1 MTGGRSQG
9 RAPLRSQGIRHA
21 GSASLSYTCGSECQC
36 EPIRTGGYDGNRTG
50 ASGVYSLKDG
60 PGREF
65 RKPLAAQSLINAEA
79 RESARDAQP
88 RFLSWIGPSWLYA
101 LAIFLN
107 AFLLFQVQPLI
118 GKIILPW
125 FGGAAAV
132 WTVCLLFFQ
141 VALLLGYLYAHV
153 LTRSVG
159 PRMQSRIHVGLL
171 ALSLLVLP
179 ILPRETW
186 KPTGS
191 GDPSWRILLLL
202 TLTVG
207 LPYFLLSSTSP
218 LLQSWYARSRAG
230 AVPYRFYAL
239 SNFGSMLALVSYPA
253 LIEPKLTSTHQAVL
267 WSAIYVA
274 AAVVC
279 AIVTFGN
286 SPNTWARTEARA
298 GSDDGTRPQLS
309 DKLMWMA
316 LAGCGSALLVAITTH
331 VTQNVASVPLLWV
344 IPLALYLLSFI
355 LCFDSSFWYRRGV
368 FLRLLSVALAC
379 MAYALSP
386 SFAVLP
392 LGLLVGLYCCGLFV
406 CCMFCHGELVRL
418 KPHPAH
424 LTSFYL
430 LISFG
435 SALGAF
441 FAALLAP
448 RIFAGH
454 FELQIAL
461 GLCAVLVPIVY
472 RRDPKSRLY
481 RARWQPGWIALL
493 GLTVALV
500 AGLISTAVE
509 QSAQARVMVRNFY
522 GVLSVVDQPGR
533 EAVRLQSTT
542 ANEASERLRSRKLM
556 NGSIDHGM
564 QWLSPMRRREPTAYY
579 AADSGIGI
587 ALRAAGEQRAAL
599 RVGVIGL
606 GVGTL
611 ASYGRPGDHYSFY
624 EINPLVARL
633 ARDEFSYIR
642 DSAAQVEIVLGDGR
656 LSLEREPSRQ
666 YDVLAV
672 DAFSGDSIPVHML
685 TRQAFALYFE
695 HLQPTGVLAVHIS
708 NTYLNLL
715 PVVQAAATALHKQAV
730 VIDNPGDRAHGVFR
744 STWVLLGNGGGY
756 LGQQEIESAGKRL
769 PRAAGQL
776 WTDDFSSLFSI
787 LD

>member
-1 MTGGRSQG
+1 
-9 RAPLRSQGIRHA
+9 
-21 GSASLSYTCGSECQC
+21 
-36 EPIRTGGYDGNRTG
+36 
-50 ASGVYSLKDG
+50 
-60 PGREF
+60 
-65 RKPLAAQSLINAEA
+65 LAAQSLIPAEA
-79 RESARDAQP
+79 RDSAPEAQP
-88 RFLSWIGPSWLYA
+88 ISPGLQSSWLYA

-153 LTRSVG
+153 LTRRAG
-159 PRMQSRIHVGLL
+159 PRSQSRIHAGLL

-186 KPTGS
+186 KPTSS

-207 LPYFLLSSTSP
+207 LPYLLLSSTSP

-239 SNFGSMLALVSYPA
+239 SNVGSMLALMSYPA
-253 LIEPKLTSTHQAVL
+253 LIEPKLTSTHQAML
-267 WSAIYVA
+267 WSATYAA

-279 AIVTFGN
+279 SIVALSARVRLPDSELLSVTDV
-286 SPNTWARTEARA
+286 SPGPRLT
-298 GSDDGTRPQLS
+298 

-316 LAGCGSALLVAITTH
+316 LAACGSALLVAITTH

-355 LCFDSSFWYRRGV
+355 LCFDSSSWYRRGL
-368 FLRLLSVALAC
+368 FLRFLSVALAC

-392 LGLLVGLYCCGLFV
+392 LGLLIGLYCCGLFV

-435 SALGAF
+435 SALGAV

-461 GLCAVLVPIVY
+461 GFCALLVPIVY
-472 RRDPKSRLY
+472 RRDPHSRVY
-481 RARWQPGWIALL
+481 RARWQPGWLALV
-493 GLTVALV
+493 GLSTALV
-500 AGLISTAVE
+500 AGLIATAFE
-509 QSAQARVMVRNFY
+509 QSARARVMVRNFY
-522 GVLSVVDQPGR
+522 GVLSVVDQPVSNAQFSGS
-533 EAVRLQSTT
+533 ADTGNIDLS
-542 ANEASERLRSRKLM
+542 RSRKLM

-564 QWLSPMRRREPTAYY
+564 QWLAPSRRREPTAYY

-587 ALRAAGEQRAAL
+587 ALRAAGDQRASL
-599 RVGVIGL
+599 RVGVMGL

-611 ASYGRPGDHYSFY
+611 ASYGRPGDHYVFY

-656 LSLEREPSRQ
+656 LSLEREPARR

-685 TRQAFALYFE
+685 TVQAFSLYFE

-708 NTYLNLL
+708 NQYLNLK
-715 PVVQAAATALHKQAV
+715 PVIQSAAAALHKQAV
-730 VIDNPGDRAHGVFR
+730 VFENPGDKAHGVFR

-756 LGQQEIESAGKRL
+756 LGQQEIEAAGKRL
-769 PRAAGQL
+769 PRAHGQL

>member
-1 MTGGRSQG
+1 M
-9 RAPLRSQGIRHA
+9 
-21 GSASLSYTCGSECQC
+21 
-36 EPIRTGGYDGNRTG
+36 
-50 ASGVYSLKDG
+50 
-60 PGREF
+60 
-65 RKPLAAQSLINAEA
+65 AAQSPIEIEA
-79 RESARDAQP
+79 CDSALEAQP
-88 RFLSWIGPSWLYA
+88 RSASRPGPSWLYA
-101 LAIFLN
+101 LVIFLN
-107 AFLLFQVQPLI
+107 AFLLFQVEPLI
-118 GKIILPW
+118 GKVILPW

-141 VALLLGYLYAHV
+141 VALLLGYLYAHI
-153 LTRSVG
+153 LTRRAA
-159 PRMQSRIHVGLL
+159 PRMQSRIHIGLL
-171 ALSLLVLP
+171 ALSLFLLP

-239 SNFGSMLALVSYPA
+239 SNLGSMLALVSYPA
-253 LIEPKLTSTHQAVL
+253 LIEPKLTSTHQAML
-267 WSAIYVA
+267 WSVIYVM

-279 AIVTFGN
+279 AIVALG
-286 SPNTWARTEARA
+286 ARASAPSVRALTEAPA
-298 GSDDGTRPQLS
+298 GTDAGARPQLS

-316 LAGCGSALLVAITTH
+316 LAACGSALLIAITTH

-355 LCFDSSFWYRRGV
+355 LCFDSSFWYRRGL
-368 FLRLLSVALAC
+368 FLRFLVVALAC

-392 LGLLVGLYCCGLFV
+392 LGLLVGLFCCGLFV

-418 KPHPAH
+418 TPNPAQ

-430 LISFG
+430 LISLG

-441 FAALLAP
+441 FSALLAP

-461 GLCAVLVPIVY
+461 GFCAVLVPIVY
-472 RRDPKSRLY
+472 ARDPQSRLY
-481 RARWQPGWIALL
+481 RANFQPRWIALA
-493 GLTVALV
+493 GLSLALV
-500 AGLISTAVE
+500 AGLISTAVA
-509 QSAQARVMVRNFY
+509 QSSRARVMVRNFY
-522 GVLSVVDQPGR
+522 GVLSVVDQLGPN
-533 EAVRLQSTT
+533 VIQNT
-542 ANEASERLRSRKLM
+542 AGGESIERLSSRKLM

-564 QWLSPMRRREPTAYY
+564 QWLTPSRRHEPTAYY

-587 ALRAAGEQRAAL
+587 ALRAAGEHRAAL
-599 RVGVIGL
+599 RVGVMGL

-611 ASYGRPGDHYSFY
+611 ACYGRPGDHYSFY

-656 LSLEREPSRQ
+656 LSLEREPTRQ

-685 TRQAFALYFE
+685 TKQAFALYFQ

-708 NTYLNLL
+708 NQYLNLK
-715 PVVQAAATALHKQAV
+715 PVVQAAASALHKRAI
-730 VIDNPGDRAHGVFR
+730 VIDNPGDKAHGVFR

-756 LGQQEIESAGKRL
+756 LGQQEIESSGQRL
-769 PRAAGQL
+769 PSAAGQL

>member
-1 MTGGRSQG
+1 
-9 RAPLRSQGIRHA
+9 
-21 GSASLSYTCGSECQC
+21 
-36 EPIRTGGYDGNRTG
+36 
-50 ASGVYSLKDG
+50 
-60 PGREF
+60 
-65 RKPLAAQSLINAEA
+65 LAAQSLIHAEA
-79 RESARDAQP
+79 RDGAPEAQLFSS
-88 RFLSWIGPSWLYA
+88 RLGPPWLYA

-141 VALLLGYLYAHV
+141 VALLLGYLYAHL
-153 LTRSVG
+153 LTRCAG
-159 PRMQSRIHVGLL
+159 PRSQSRIHIGLL

-207 LPYFLLSSTSP
+207 LPYLLLSSTSP

-239 SNFGSMLALVSYPA
+239 SNLGSMLALVSYPA

-267 WSAIYVA
+267 WSATYVV

-279 AIVTFGN
+279 AIVALG
-286 SPNTWARTEARA
+286 ARA
-298 GSDDGTRPQLS
+298 HLPAAQSSSLPVAGAGPRLS
-309 DKLMWMA
+309 DKLMWMS
-316 LAGCGSALLVAITTH
+316 LAACGSALLVSITTH

-355 LCFDSSFWYRRGV
+355 LCFDSSSWYRRV
-368 FLRLLSVALAC
+368 LFLRLLSVALAC

-392 LGLLVGLYCCGLFV
+392 LGLLIGLYCCGLFV

-435 SALGAF
+435 SALGAV

-461 GLCAVLVPIVY
+461 GVCALLVPIVY
-472 RRDPKSRLY
+472 ARDPQSRLY
-481 RARWQPGWIALL
+481 RARWQPGWIALV

-509 QSAQARVMVRNFY
+509 QSARARVMVRNFY
-522 GVLSVVDQPGR
+522 GVLSVVDQTAPNDQIH
-533 EAVRLQSTT
+533 ASAST
-542 ANEASERLRSRKLM
+542 NNIDLLRSRKLM

-564 QWLSPMRRREPTAYY
+564 QWLSPARRREPTAYY

-587 ALRAAGEQRAAL
+587 ALRAAGDQRASL

-611 ASYGRPGDHYSFY
+611 ASYGRSGDQYVFY
-624 EINPLVARL
+624 EINPLVAQL

-656 LSLEREPSRQ
+656 LSLEREPSRP

-685 TRQAFALYFE
+685 TVQAFALYFE

-708 NTYLNLL
+708 NRYLNLK
-715 PVVQAAATALHKQAV
+715 PVVQAAASALHKQAV
-730 VIDNPGDRAHGVFR
+730 VIYNPGDKAQGVFR

>member
-1 MTGGRSQG
+1 M
-9 RAPLRSQGIRHA
+9 
-21 GSASLSYTCGSECQC
+21 
-36 EPIRTGGYDGNRTG
+36 
-50 ASGVYSLKDG
+50 
-60 PGREF
+60 
-65 RKPLAAQSLINAEA
+65 AAQTLIGAEG
-79 RESARDAQP
+79 RDSALTAQ
-88 RFLSWIGPSWLYA
+88 LSSPSRLGPVWLYA

-153 LTRSVG
+153 LTRSAG

-239 SNFGSMLALVSYPA
+239 SNVGSMLALVSYPA
-253 LIEPKLTSTHQAVL
+253 LIEPKLTSTHQAML
-267 WSAIYVA
+267 WSAFYVM

-279 AIVTFGN
+279 ASVALRAGVG
-286 SPNTWARTEARA
+286 SPNVRAWTEAPS
-298 GSDDGTRPQLS
+298 GSDAGPRSQLS
-309 DKLMWMA
+309 DKLMWVA
-316 LAGCGSALLVAITTH
+316 LAACGSALLVAITTH

-355 LCFDSSFWYRRGV
+355 LCFDSTLWYRRGL
-368 FLRLLSVALAC
+368 FLRFLGVALAC

-418 KPHPAH
+418 RPHPAR

-430 LISFG
+430 LISLG

-461 GLCAVLVPIVY
+461 GFCAVLVPIVY
-472 RRDPKSRLY
+472 ARDPQSRLY
-481 RARWQPGWIALL
+481 RVRWQPRWIALA
-493 GLTVALV
+493 GLSLVLV

-509 QSAQARVMVRNFY
+509 QSSRARVMVRNFY
-522 GVLSVVDQPGR
+522 GVLSVVDQLGPN
-533 EAVRLQSTT
+533 VIQIQNTT
-542 ANEASERLRSRKLM
+542 GADSMERLRSRKLM

-564 QWLSPMRRREPTAYY
+564 QWLSPSRRREPTAYY

-587 ALRAAGEQRAAL
+587 ALRAAGEQRTAL
-599 RVGVIGL
+599 RVGVMGL

-611 ASYGRPGDHYSFY
+611 ACYGRPGDRYSFY

-642 DSAAQVEIVLGDGR
+642 DSTAQVEIVLGDGR

-685 TRQAFALYFE
+685 TKQAFALYFE
-695 HLQPTGVLAVHIS
+695 HLQPAGVLAVHIS
-708 NTYLNLL
+708 NQYLNLK
-715 PVVQAAATALHKQAV
+715 PVVQAAAAALHKRAI
-730 VIDNPGDRAHGVFR
+730 VIDNPGDKAHGVFR
-744 STWVLLGNGGGY
+744 STWVLLGNGVGY
-756 LGQQEIESAGKRL
+756 LGQQEIESSGQRL
-769 PRAAGQL
+769 PSAAGQL